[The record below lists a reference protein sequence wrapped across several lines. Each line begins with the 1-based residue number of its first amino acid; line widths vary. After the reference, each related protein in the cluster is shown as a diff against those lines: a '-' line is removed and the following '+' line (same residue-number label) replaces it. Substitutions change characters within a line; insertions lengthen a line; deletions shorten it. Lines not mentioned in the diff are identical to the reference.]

1 MPFGKIWNTHVRCHA
16 VSTRTGVTAWRRCGR
31 VSSLPVVPAVLSLA
45 ALSSIPLKEQRKSG
59 HEDRPGKEQ

>member
-1 MPFGKIWNTHVRCHA
+1 
-16 VSTRTGVTAWRRCGR
+16 
-31 VSSLPVVPAVLSLA
+31 VVPAVLSLA